1 MTVEAYIESVAI
13 LLSVG
18 DHVSSVF
25 ITLHVFG
32 LAWSALSLGEEKL
45 TASMK
50 PAFIM
55 YFIQEWLFIF
65 ECFL

>member
-25 ITLHVFG
+25 LTLPVFG

-45 TASMK
+45 TVWGCIYITFQS
-50 PAFIM
+50 
-55 YFIQEWLFIF
+55 LGSV
-65 ECFL
+65 

>member
-1 MTVEAYIESVAI
+1 MDRKITIEPYIESVAI

-25 ITLHVFG
+25 LTRPVFG

-55 YFIQEWLFIF
+55 YFMGILIKT
-65 ECFL
+65 L